1 MPTQE
6 LLLDFLAVAFYLFV
20 GVVFAVVPLILS
32 ALIVKRSVGAK
43 REETYE
49 SGMQTIGSAWIQFTV
64 AYYIYALI
72 FLAFDVDVLYLFP
85 VALVYGSYPIRD
97 VVEVLIFVG
106 ILSLAIVYAWCKG
119 VFEWQSQK

>member
-1 MPTQE
+1 MLTQE
-6 LLLDFLAVAFYLFV
+6 LLFDFMAVAFFLLV

-32 ALIVKRSVGAK
+32 SLIVKRGRGVQ

-85 VALVYGSYPIRD
+85 VAMVYGSYHLRD
-97 VVEVLIFVG
+97 IVGVLLFVG